1 MGWWPILDDV
11 RVLLTLFLRVI
22 WIFTKEKVILPA
34 LLFAMNVFGLLVC
47 FIAFPIFVYLT
58 KQKQATINFEIALI
72 VTSLCVVAHFV
83 LSLPIL
89 LLIVAPKE
97 INHEMEAN
105 EMGRG
110 ERVNG
115 PRFGNWFGARGRGQI
130 RPTDVEQQRRT
141 QAEDMR
147 RRQAEEEKRQLD
159 AERRRELFAR
169 QNDPLAE
176 NRDGGEEMENL
187 NNSYNTDPPAS
198 IPIVVS
204 PAKVPERGDGQK
216 MEVRIRLPD
225 GSTVDLEM
233 GTEQK
238 VSELYAK
245 AKETLINKKFSKSC
259 KLIEA
264 AKRRVVENGGQ
275 SIGKEFSSV
284 VKVGKVLLLVN

>member
-1 MGWWPILDDV
+1 MIMWWPILDDV
-11 RVLLTLFLRVI
+11 RVLLILLLRVI

-58 KQKQATINFEIALI
+58 KQKQATINFEIVLI

-141 QAEDMR
+141 QAE
-147 RRQAEEEKRQLD
+147 EEKRQLD

-187 NNSYNTDPPAS
+187 NNLSNTVPPAS
-198 IPIVVS
+198 IPIAVS

-233 GTEQK
+233 ETEQK

-245 AKETLINKKFSKSC
+245 AKETLKNKKFSKSF